1 DSVLT
6 VGVYVSPTSPGPTV
20 PPNVNVSVCATGAV
34 FGVVTAAAD
43 GPSLLAEVGADVPA
57 NAIVKVPSPV
67 SDWMSNWA
75 AWFGSATAVT
85 APLTVTLALIAVTR
99 ASRTAVAL
107 ARGPVTVIGVPLI
120 VMVAVSA
127 PVGRA
132 TTWTPSSWPEPL
144 PARIAVKGVP
154 AASATIWNVLPTTLL
169 PVTIELMPPVPLLD
183 APRADAA

>member
-67 SDWMSNWA
+67 SDWMSNWSA
-75 AWFGSATAVT
+75 LFGSATAVT

-99 ASRTAVAL
+99 ASRTAVAVAGGAPCHRDRSTVDRDGRSIG
-107 ARGPVTVIGVPLI
+107 ARRQGDD
-120 VMVAVSA
+120 
-127 PVGRA
+127 
-132 TTWTPSSWPEPL
+132 
-144 PARIAVKGVP
+144 
-154 AASATIWNVLPTTLL
+154 
-169 PVTIELMPPVPLLD
+169 LD
-183 APRADAA
+183 AFKLAGAIAREDRREGRSRG